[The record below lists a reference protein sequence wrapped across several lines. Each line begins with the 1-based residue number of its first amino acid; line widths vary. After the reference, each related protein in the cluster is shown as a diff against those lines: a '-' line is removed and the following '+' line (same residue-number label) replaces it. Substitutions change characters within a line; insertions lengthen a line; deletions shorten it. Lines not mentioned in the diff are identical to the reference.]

1 MKLSLTM
8 NGFVNKLLRE
18 YVLDKEVRSGG
29 EKEGHLSA
37 SKTQMKCD
45 DERRQT
51 R

>member
-1 MKLSLTM
+1 MFLIK
-8 NGFVNKLLRE
+8 
-18 YVLDKEVRSGG
+18 RSGQGG